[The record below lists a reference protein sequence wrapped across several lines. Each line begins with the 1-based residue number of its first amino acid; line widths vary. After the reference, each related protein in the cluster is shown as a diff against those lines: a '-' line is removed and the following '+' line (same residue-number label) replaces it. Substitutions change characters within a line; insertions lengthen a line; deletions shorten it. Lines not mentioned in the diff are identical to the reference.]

1 MRARLDAILAALLL
15 TVLSAPAFA
24 VLPDE
29 QLADPALEARA
40 RAVSQELRCLMCQNQ
55 SIDDSNAP
63 IARDLR
69 LLVRDRIKAGDSDAE
84 VVRYLTDRY
93 GDFVR
98 LRPPFKPSTFLL
110 WLTPPALLLI
120 AGAGTAFYLRRRGRT
135 APATPLSD
143 VDETRLAVLLAED
156 SRGNPQ

>member
-1 MRARLDAILAALLL
+1 MKRRLTAVGAALLVAL
-15 TVLSAPAFA
+15 LNAPALA

-69 LLVRDRIKAGDSDAE
+69 LLVRDRIKAGDSDAQ
-84 VVRYLTDRY
+84 VVQFLTDRY

-120 AGAGTAFYLRRRGRT
+120 AGAGTALYLRRRGGT
-135 APATPLSD
+135 APAAPLSEI
-143 VDETRLAVLLAED
+143 DEARLAALLGED
-156 SRGNPQ
+156 SRGTPR

>member
-1 MRARLDAILAALLL
+1 MKPHLSLAFAALLL
-15 TVLSAPAFA
+15 ALLSAPAFA

-69 LLVRDRIKAGDSDAE
+69 LLVRERIKAGDSDAQ
-84 VVRYLTDRY
+84 VVQFLTDRY

-120 AGAGTAFYLRRRGRT
+120 AGAGTALYLRRRGST

-143 VDETRLAVLLAED
+143 SDEARLASLLGED
-156 SRGNPQ
+156 FRGTPR

>member
-1 MRARLDAILAALLL
+1 MKALALALLL
-15 TVLSAPAFA
+15 ALLSAPALA

-69 LLVRDRIKAGDSDAE
+69 LLVRDRIKAGDSDAQ
-84 VVRYLTDRY
+84 VVQFLTDRY

-110 WLTPPALLLI
+110 WLTPPVLLLI
-120 AGAGTAFYLRRRGRT
+120 AGAGTALYLRRRGRT
-135 APATPLSD
+135 APAAPLSD
-143 VDETRLAVLLAED
+143 SDEARLAALLGEEPREAP
-156 SRGNPQ
+156 R

>member
-1 MRARLDAILAALLL
+1 MKALLL
-15 TVLSAPAFA
+15 TLFLALLSAPAFA

-69 LLVRDRIKAGDSDAE
+69 LLVRDRIKAGDTDAQ
-84 VVRYLTDRY
+84 VVQFLTDRY

-98 LRPPFKPSTFLL
+98 LRPPFKPATFLL

-120 AGAGTAFYLRRRGRT
+120 AGAGTAIYLRRRGRT
-135 APATPLSD
+135 APAVPLSD
-143 VDETRLAVLLAED
+143 SDEARLAALLGEE
-156 SRGNPQ
+156 SRETPR